1 MERTQATQDPEEQ
14 EAPRSKVI
22 FIKVPWCSTTDT
34 FAPAESG
41 NFKKKI

>member
-22 FIKVPWCSTTDT
+22 FIKVPQCSTDT
-34 FAPAESG
+34 FGPAEIG
-41 NFKKKI
+41 NFKKKC